1 MFEINTLLFLAVVA
15 LGAMVQTLTGFA
27 MGLITMAGVAVLGI
41 ADIAFSAAVVSFVSF
56 VNALVALR
64 QGYRQVDWQ
73 LVRWVVIGLLP
84 AMVCG
89 IALLAYLSENHYNI
103 LRLLLGFVIILAGS
117 LLMISPAPFTH
128 RSGRFM
134 QSAAGVSGGL
144 LAGLYSAGG
153 APLAYFM
160 YRQPVALN
168 VIRFSLLA
176 IFAITTSA
184 RSVMV
189 GVFGQLNMNI
199 MVMSAVAVPLVI
211 VVTLATARLTPH
223 VPDRL
228 VRLLVFFVLLVVG
241 GILIF
246 GGRGLAPSF

>member
-1 MFEINTLLFLAVVA
+1 
-15 LGAMVQTLTGFA
+15 
-27 MGLITMAGVAVLGI
+27 
-41 ADIAFSAAVVSFVSF
+41 
-56 VNALVALR
+56 
-64 QGYRQVDWQ
+64 
-73 LVRWVVIGLLP
+73 
-84 AMVCG
+84 
-89 IALLAYLSENHYNI
+89 
-103 LRLLLGFVIILAGS
+103 
-117 LLMISPAPFTH
+117 
-128 RSGRFM
+128 M

-184 RSVMV
+184 RSIMV
-189 GVFGQLNMNI
+189 GVFGQLNMSI
-199 MVMSAVAVPLVI
+199 VVMSALAVPLVI
-211 VVTLATARLTPH
+211 VVTLATARLTPY

-246 GGRGLAPSF
+246 GGRGLALSF

>member
-1 MFEINTLLFLAVVA
+1 
-15 LGAMVQTLTGFA
+15 
-27 MGLITMAGVAVLGI
+27 
-41 ADIAFSAAVVSFVSF
+41 
-56 VNALVALR
+56 
-64 QGYRQVDWQ
+64 
-73 LVRWVVIGLLP
+73 
-84 AMVCG
+84 
-89 IALLAYLSENHYNI
+89 
-103 LRLLLGFVIILAGS
+103 
-117 LLMISPAPFTH
+117 
-128 RSGRFM
+128 M

-184 RSVMV
+184 RSIMV
-189 GVFGQLNMNI
+189 GVFGQLNMSI
-199 MVMSAVAVPLVI
+199 VVMSAVAVPLVI

-246 GGRGLAPSF
+246 GGRGLALSFYRRFSSHSVSQCWSNL

>member
-1 MFEINTLLFLAVVA
+1 
-15 LGAMVQTLTGFA
+15 
-27 MGLITMAGVAVLGI
+27 
-41 ADIAFSAAVVSFVSF
+41 
-56 VNALVALR
+56 
-64 QGYRQVDWQ
+64 
-73 LVRWVVIGLLP
+73 
-84 AMVCG
+84 
-89 IALLAYLSENHYNI
+89 
-103 LRLLLGFVIILAGS
+103 
-117 LLMISPAPFTH
+117 
-128 RSGRFM
+128 M

-189 GVFGQLNMNI
+189 GAFGQLNMSI
-199 MVMSAVAVPLVI
+199 VVMSAVAVPLVI

>member
-1 MFEINTLLFLAVVA
+1 
-15 LGAMVQTLTGFA
+15 
-27 MGLITMAGVAVLGI
+27 
-41 ADIAFSAAVVSFVSF
+41 
-56 VNALVALR
+56 
-64 QGYRQVDWQ
+64 
-73 LVRWVVIGLLP
+73 
-84 AMVCG
+84 
-89 IALLAYLSENHYNI
+89 
-103 LRLLLGFVIILAGS
+103 
-117 LLMISPAPFTH
+117 
-128 RSGRFM
+128 M

-189 GVFGQLNMNI
+189 GVFGQLNMSI
-199 MVMSAVAVPLVI
+199 VVMSAAAVPLVI
-211 VVTLATARLTPH
+211 FVTLATARLTPH

-228 VRLLVFFVLLVVG
+228 VRVLVFFVLVVVG

-246 GGRGLAPSF
+246 GDRGLAPSF

>member
-1 MFEINTLLFLAVVA
+1 
-15 LGAMVQTLTGFA
+15 
-27 MGLITMAGVAVLGI
+27 
-41 ADIAFSAAVVSFVSF
+41 
-56 VNALVALR
+56 
-64 QGYRQVDWQ
+64 
-73 LVRWVVIGLLP
+73 
-84 AMVCG
+84 
-89 IALLAYLSENHYNI
+89 
-103 LRLLLGFVIILAGS
+103 
-117 LLMISPAPFTH
+117 
-128 RSGRFM
+128 RFM

-223 VPDRL
+223 MPDRL
-228 VRLLVFFVLLVVG
+228 VRLLVFFVLVVVG